1 MLETLVRSVPLSE
14 ETGIRAALY
23 LARDHGREDMREALV
38 EAATGGKREEFR
50 GMAAAALW
58 DASPPSDGSVVAG
71 SEGRRARLGYDEL
84 LQSRTMGNVAWG
96 ALIRAA
102 SKGGYLAGEPL
113 LTETPYR
120 WIQWG
125 WLE

>member
-1 MLETLVRSVPLSE
+1 MLEALARTLPLADE
-14 ETGIRAALY
+14 AGLRAALY

-38 EAATGGKREEFR
+38 VAATGGKREEFR

-58 DASPPSDGSVVAG
+58 DASPATMSGAEATRMQAVAV
-71 SEGRRARLGYDEL
+71 ADEL
-84 LQSRTMGNVAWG
+84 FGSRSMANVAW
-96 ALIRAA
+96 AVLIRAA
-102 SKGGYLAGEPL
+102 ARGGAGTKPL
-113 LTETPYR
+113 LSETLYR

>member
-1 MLETLVRSVPLSE
+1 MLEALARTLPLADE
-14 ETGIRAALY
+14 AGLRAALY

-38 EAATGGKREEFR
+38 AAATGGKREEFR

-58 DASPPSDGSVVAG
+58 DASPATISGVEA
-71 SEGRRARLGYDEL
+71 ARLQAVAVADEL
-84 LQSRTMGNVAWG
+84 FGSRSMANVAW
-96 ALIRAA
+96 AVLIRAA
-102 SKGGYLAGEPL
+102 ARGGAGTKPL
-113 LTETPYR
+113 LSETLYR